1 MKREIL
7 AALQRTEDYV
17 SGQELC
23 SQLGVS
29 RTAVWKVVNQLRED
43 GYEIESVPHKGY
55 RILSSPDHVTAE
67 QIGSVL
73 TTVWAGK
80 EIHYF
85 ETTDSTNNEARKL
98 AEHDA
103 PHGTLVLADFQESG
117 KGRRGRTWTTPKGTS
132 VMMSLVVRPRLL
144 KNSAEAVL
152 TDGSPSLN
160 SEQSD
165 QRENLLPASPEQSAL
180 QSVSLPPERASMMT
194 LVMGMAVAA
203 AVSELCGGSG
213 VSIKW
218 PNDVIADGKKLC
230 GILTEMS
237 CEIDYINYLV
247 IGTGINVNLDEFPE
261 ELRQKATSLYLL
273 TGRKVSRAS
282 LTALCLKK
290 FEYYYGR
297 FMETQDMSLLRE
309 EYNAWLAGKG
319 SAVRVLEPGHEYDG
333 ISRGINERGELLV
346 ELEDGTVRQV
356 YAGEVSVRGIYGYV

>member
-23 SQLGVS
+23 SWLGVS
-29 RTAVWKVVNQLRED
+29 RTAVWKVINQLKED
-43 GYEIESVPHKGY
+43 GYEIESVPHRGY

-67 QIGSVL
+67 QVGSVL
-73 TTVWAGK
+73 TTVWAGR

-85 ETTDSTNNEARKL
+85 ETTGSTNNEARKL

-103 PHGTLVLADFQESG
+103 PHGALVLADFQESG
-117 KGRRGRTWTTPKGTS
+117 KGRRGRTWSTPRGTS
-132 VMMSLVVRPRLL
+132 VMMSLVVRP
-144 KNSAEAVL
+144 K
-152 TDGSPSLN
+152 
-160 SEQSD
+160 
-165 QRENLLPASPEQSAL
+165 
-180 QSVSLPPERASMMT
+180 LPPERASMMT

-203 AVSELCGGSG
+203 AVRELCGIETA
-213 VSIKW
+213 IKW
-218 PNDVIADGKKLC
+218 PNDVVADRKKIC

-261 ELRQKATSLYLL
+261 ELRQKATSIYLL
-273 TGRKVSRAS
+273 TGKKVSRAA

-297 FMETQDMSLLRE
+297 FMETQDMSLLQE
-309 EYNAWLAGKG
+309 EYNARLAGKG
-319 SAVRVLEPGHEYDG
+319 GEVRVLEPGHEYDG
-333 ISRGINERGELLV
+333 VSRGINERGELLV